1 MINYFLYVRKSTDVE
16 DKQVRSIDDQ
26 LAVLRKLAKDEN
38 LNIAAE
44 FVEKRSAKKPGRPVF
59 ADMLTRIE
67 RDEAQGIICW
77 KLDRLARNPIDGGQ
91 ISWFLQKN
99 IIQHIR
105 TFERSYLPQDNVL
118 VMSVEFGMANQ
129 YILDLRTNTKRGLM
143 EKIRRGEYCSLAP
156 LGYINDTRTKL
167 VVIDRKRSKVVR
179 EAFELYAQNNS
190 KLEDVGR
197 FFAKH
202 GIITRGKKPFSRDK
216 IAWILSNP
224 FYYGMFKYA
233 GEFYE
238 GKHQP
243 IITKKLFD
251 KVQKILQERSKPQK
265 PHQDPLGYCGL
276 LRCGN
281 CGMMITGGYFK
292 KVQKNGNVNEWYYY
306 HCTKKSKTINCTEP
320 TIRQE
325 ELDRQLSGIIQE
337 FAMPN
342 FWAEQLQKMA
352 EQEEQNVRASSNIL
366 IQQARTEMQGISE
379 KLDRLLTVYLE
390 QDIDRDTYQQQKAEL
405 LLSKKVLEE
414 KIDDLERGV
423 CPWRKPLEE
432 WLKQAQNAGKTAL
445 SPSLSDKKSLL
456 QKICGVNLSLQN
468 RKVVFTPQ
476 KQWAALGAALQKK
489 SETDLSCILVEM
501 PGVKPGSKTYQPSN

>member
-1 MINYFLYVRKSTDVE
+1 MG
-16 DKQVRSIDDQ
+16 Q
-26 LAVLRKLAKDEN
+26 A
-38 LNIAAE
+38 
-44 FVEKRSAKKPGRPVF
+44 
-59 ADMLTRIE
+59 LTRIE
-67 RDEAQGIICW
+67 QGEAQGIICW

-118 VMSVEFGMANQ
+118 IMSVEFGMANQ

-143 EKIRRGEYCSLAP
+143 EKVKRGEYASLAP

-167 VVIDRKRSKVVR
+167 VVVDKKRSKVVR

-190 KLEDVGR
+190 RLEDIGI

-216 IAWILSNP
+216 VAWILSNP
-224 FYYGMFKYA
+224 FYYGLFKYA

-238 GKHQP
+238 GKHQT

-251 KVQKILQERSKPQK
+251 KVQKVLQERSKPQK

-281 CGMMITGGYFK
+281 CDMMITGGYFK

-306 HCTKKSKTINCTEP
+306 HCTKKSKLINCPEP

-325 ELDRQLSGIIQE
+325 ELDRQLSGIIQQ
-337 FAMPN
+337 FVMPN
-342 FWAEQLQKMA
+342 CWVEQLQKMA
-352 EQEEQNVRASSNIL
+352 EQEEQNVRASANIL
-366 IQQARTEMQGISE
+366 IQEARTEMQGISV

-390 QDIDRDTYQQQKAEL
+390 QDIDRDTYQQQKTEL
-405 LLSKKVLEE
+405 LFRKKALEE
-414 KIDDLERGV
+414 KIDDLEQGI

-432 WLKQAQNAGKTAL
+432 WLKQAQDAGKTAL
-445 SPSLSDKKSLL
+445 SPSLSEKKSLL

-476 KQWAALGAALQKK
+476 NQWAALSAAQKK
-489 SETDLSCILVEM
+489 FPETDLCLVLVDIRDKSWHPIYTE
-501 PGVKPGSKTYQPSN
+501 VTELY